1 MAVTQIINGET
12 YIQIESNTI
21 VSPGSPPPDIDT
33 DFHTEHRDDAFK
45 HVAELYGEDH
55 VARLPTNQILKIRAS
70 IKDAALIYDIAP
82 ASGEYDATSRFREVT
97 SASEGVKPISCA
109 QALEGR
115 GVHACGLLISNH
127 PLHHHIPVDIAKGS
141 RRTNQLYIL

>member
-70 IKDAALIYDIAP
+70 IKDAARIYDIAP
-82 ASGEYDATSRFREVT
+82 ASEEYDATSRFREVT
-97 SASEGVKPISCA
+97 NASEGGEA
-109 QALEGR
+109 
-115 GVHACGLLISNH
+115 
-127 PLHHHIPVDIAKGS
+127 D
-141 RRTNQLYIL
+141 